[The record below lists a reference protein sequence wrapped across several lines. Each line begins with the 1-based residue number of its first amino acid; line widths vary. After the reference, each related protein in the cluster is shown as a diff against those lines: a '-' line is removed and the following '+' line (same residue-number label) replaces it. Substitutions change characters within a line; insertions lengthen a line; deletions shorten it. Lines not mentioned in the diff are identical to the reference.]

1 MRHPPKRKLLFK
13 RPPAVKGVSSRF
25 CEMQLSEKP
34 VTKIYN
40 MSNSKFNQS
49 YRSLA
54 KKWGTTSTTVRR
66 YAEKG
71 CDWNAS
77 DYDVAVWL
85 LKRGKKKP
93 PAMYD
98 AIYAVPGISDV
109 HKPQRSTPLS
119 QSIDYH
125 AFGKLI
131 TLSCELEAQVAEL
144 KEGDTESAIRLQA
157 EVNKLD
163 AMIAKLEGENRH
175 L

>member
-1 MRHPPKRKLLFK
+1 
-13 RPPAVKGVSSRF
+13 
-25 CEMQLSEKP
+25 MQNLQNP
-34 VTKIYN
+34 VPKIYT
-40 MSNSKFNQS
+40 MSYSKFKQS

-71 CDWNAS
+71 CNWNAS

-125 AFGKLI
+125 AFGKLM
-131 TLSCELEAQVAEL
+131 TLSCQLEADVAEL
-144 KEGDTESAIRLQA
+144 KEGDISDALRLQE